1 MKKFYY
7 YNGDGGNFGDLLVP
21 PLLEK
26 IRKKPY
32 ELLPSMNSIEGD
44 VVLSIGSVISIAKA
58 RNTIWGS
65 GLHHPSSIM
74 KIKDIK
80 SLNFNAVRGPYSRR
94 KLIDAGFDCPEI
106 YGDPALLLGYLFP
119 DLKPKPIKNKITL
132 IPHFRDHEHPEVLE
146 NKFNLNIIKCAP
158 INDPMPI
165 INEILTSELVIAS
178 ALHGIIVSESFGVPV
193 VRWKSLSHK
202 RAKIEGEFKY
212 RDYYSSTDRSIYEF
226 GTSLGE
232 CLKLNPLPINH
243 QNLINPLL
251 KSFPKY

>member
-21 PLLEK
+21 MLLKK
-26 IRKKPY
+26 ICKKPY
-32 ELLPSMNSIEGD
+32 QLFPSINSEKGD
-44 VVLSIGSVISIAKA
+44 VILSIGSVLGVAKPG
-58 RNTIWGS
+58 NTIWGS
-65 GLHHPSSIM
+65 GLHHLSSVM

-80 SLNFNAVRGPYSRR
+80 SLKFNAVRGPYSRR
-94 KLIDAGFDCPEI
+94 KLIDVGFDCPEI
-106 YGDPALLLGYLFP
+106 YGDPALLLGHLFS

-132 IPHFRDHEHPEVLE
+132 IPHFRDHEHPEVIE
-146 NKFNLNIIKCAP
+146 NKLNLNIIKCAP

-193 VRWKSLSHK
+193 VRWKSLGHK
-202 RAKIEGEFKY
+202 RIKIEGEFKY

-226 GTSLGE
+226 GTSLDE
-232 CLKLNPLPINH
+232 CLRLNPLPINH
-243 QNLINPLL
+243 QHLINPLL
-251 KSFPKY
+251 KSFPEY